1 MFCPQC
7 RVEYRPGFT
16 RCTDCDVD
24 LVPVLPRAEEP
35 FSKTPSNA
43 SGSLQILW
51 EGEDLALFEN
61 LLDALEGAGIRN
73 FDQPLGIYPGVRRID
88 PFPVQPLARFGYQVA
103 VLSSDLRRARE
114 ILGKLLDE
122 EPQDVELSA
131 QDEERSEKAATIV
144 PQREDSICEVW
155 TGSDKS
161 LAEFVESA
169 LKENG
174 IPIRLV
180 NSDTQTQIYASEA
193 NEKRAREIVK
203 EVVEGLP
210 PE

>member
-16 RCTDCDVD
+16 RCTDCDVE
-24 LVPVLPRAEEP
+24 LVPVLPQTEEP
-35 FSKTPSNA
+35 VSKTPSNA

-61 LLDALEGAGIRN
+61 LLDALEGAGIRY
-73 FDQPLGIYPGVRRID
+73 FDQPLGIYPGVRRRD
-88 PFPVQPLARFGYQVA
+88 PFPVQPVARFGYQVA

-122 EPQDVELSA
+122 EPEDVELPA
-131 QDEERSEKAATIV
+131 REEERTEKAAATI
-144 PQREDSICEVW
+144 PLEEDLTCEVW
-155 TGSDKS
+155 SGSDES

-174 IPIRLV
+174 IPIRQE
-180 NSDTQTQIYASEA
+180 NPDNQREIYVSEA

-203 EVVEGLP
+203 EVVEGVP